1 MKSIATQD
9 LRRIAGGQG
18 IDTTIQKPKPPV
30 DTTIRPTPP
39 PPLPNPIPAP
49 PGPDKETEILK

>member
-18 IDTTIQKPKPPV
+18 IDTTIVKPKPPV
-30 DTTIRPTPP
+30 DTTRP
-39 PPLPNPIPAP
+39 PPLPNPIPVP